1 MPVWIKRSFFN
12 LWRKPFRTALI
23 ALFLALVVGMFTV
36 MATVNR
42 LAAERFTELEGK
54 LETLVDVRPLGSLA
68 LGGKR
73 SKPLPFTASGEIRAL
88 GQDLRVEPY
97 LIGRE
102 FAEDSTVFFVGVPPG
117 APLRAVGDLE
127 PMDRRLVAGRIFGAE
142 DATARAAVI
151 GLDIAAKERIVP
163 GSVAEGATIKIRG
176 EDWRVIG
183 IFDGGSGFTNGQIF
197 LPFEAMRV
205 AFDAQGVSRILVTA
219 PSAGRAS
226 QVADLLGQKL
236 AGQADVVTNRP
247 AIELAQQSLAGIAG
261 ATRTGSIVFLFAGAL
276 VVMGAMVLAF
286 RDQYR
291 DIGVQKALGA
301 SNAMI
306 ASQLLTESVFLSS
319 LGGLGGIAVAWFGLL
334 AYGRSWTSIK
344 FDLVQ
349 APLSGQMIGI
359 IVLACLILGAL
370 GSLYPIVRGR
380 RLDPVVILREE

>member
-12 LWRKPFRTALI
+12 LWRRPFRTALV
-23 ALFLALVVGMFTV
+23 ALFLALAVGVFTV

-42 LAAERFTELEGK
+42 LAAERFAELEGK

-73 SKPLPFTASGEIRAL
+73 SKPLPFAASGEIRAL
-88 GQDLRVEPY
+88 GPDLRVEPY

-102 FAEDSTVFFVGVPPG
+102 FAGESTVFFVGVPPG

-127 PMDRRLVAGRIFGAE
+127 SMDRRLVAGRSFKPEEAK
-142 DATARAAVI
+142 ARVDVI
-151 GLDIAAKERIVP
+151 GLDIAAKENIP
-163 GSVAEGATIKIRG
+163 AGSIGGGATIKIRG
-176 EDWRVIG
+176 EDWRVVG
-183 IFDGGSGFTNGQIF
+183 MFDGGSGFTNGQIF
-197 LPFEAMRV
+197 LPFETMRS

-219 PSAGRAS
+219 PSASRAS
-226 QVADLLGQKL
+226 QVADILSTKL

-261 ATRTGSIVFLFAGAL
+261 ATRTGSVLFLVAGAL

-291 DIGVQKALGA
+291 EIGVQKALGA

-319 LGGLGGIAVAWFGLL
+319 LGGLGGIAVAWFGLRV
-334 AYGRSWTSIK
+334 YGRSWTSIK

-349 APLSGQMIGI
+349 APLSGLSIGI
-359 IVLACLILGAL
+359 ILLACLLLGAL

-380 RLDPVVILREE
+380 RLDPIAILREE

>member
-1 MPVWIKRSFFN
+1 MPVWFKRSFLN
-12 LWRKPFRTALI
+12 LWRKPFRTALV
-23 ALFLALVVGMFTV
+23 ALFLSLVVGVFTV

-73 SKPLPFTASGEIRAL
+73 SKPLPFALGEEIRAL
-88 GQDLRVEPY
+88 GADLRVDPY

-102 FAEDSTVFFVGVPPG
+102 FAEDHTIFFVGVAPG

-127 PMDRRLVAGRIFGAE
+127 PMDRRIVAGRAFAPE
-142 DATARAAVI
+142 EAKARVAMI
-151 GLDIAAKERIVP
+151 GLDIAAKVNIAA
-163 GSVAEGATIKIRG
+163 GSIDSGATIKIRG
-176 EDWRVIG
+176 ENWRVVG

-197 LPFEAMRV
+197 LPFEAMRN
-205 AFDAQGVSRILVTA
+205 AFEARGVSRFLVTA
-219 PSAGRAS
+219 PSATRAS
-226 QVADLLGQKL
+226 TLADILEKKL

-261 ATRTGSIVFLFAGAL
+261 ATRTGSIVFFVAGAL

-291 DIGVQKALGA
+291 EVGVQKALGA

-306 ASQLLTESVFLSS
+306 ASQLLTESVFLSM
-319 LGGLGGIAVAWFGLL
+319 LGGLGGIAVAWLGLL

-349 APLSGQMIGI
+349 APLSGLSIGI
-359 IVLACLILGAL
+359 ILLACLLLGAL
-370 GSLYPIVRGR
+370 GSLYPIARGR